1 MILDI
6 IVIVLMVIPAALGIY
21 RGFFRSFVRTAGWII
36 AVVCGFF
43 LKDTVAEY
51 VAKSSFGEMIYQNIY
66 EKFAS
71 SFDVVLMSVEGLPE
85 IIRGGIAVS
94 AKSSYEI
101 LAQMFSSM
109 IISVVSFAGVV
120 IVVWLLLKI
129 LIRPASK
136 RKRGGILNT
145 SDKMMGFFVGF
156 MEGVLIV
163 FVLLAGL
170 MVYMNFADA
179 ALTEQILAILE
190 ESYIAGTL
198 YDNNLLLLITGGLNG
213 Q

>member
-21 RGFFRSFVRTAGWII
+21 RGFLRSFVRTAGWII

-43 LKDTVAEY
+43 LKDTAAEY
-51 VAKSSFGEMIYQNIY
+51 VAKSSFGEMIYQSIC

-109 IISVVSFAGVV
+109 IISVISFAGIV
-120 IVVWLLLKI
+120 ILVWFLLKI

-179 ALTEQILAILE
+179 ALTEQILVLLE